1 MAITKQCGNCN
12 AQFTYTP
19 PVGYADNRKY
29 CDPCKKQKAAEW
41 ENRGAP
47 VQTPV
52 AGDVAPL
59 PVTNVGEMPKA
70 ENKSTAMYV
79 SYAKDIFIASI
90 SDQKEPMDPV
100 EVTVVMQICI
110 NLVKQAREAF
120 E

>member
-52 AGDVAPL
+52 
-59 PVTNVGEMPKA
+59 VGAKPTSFEEAMAKP
-70 ENKSTAMYV
+70 ENKFTAMYV
-79 SYAKDIFIASI
+79 SYAKDLFIASI
-90 SDQKEPMDPV
+90 ADVKTGEIEPQEGKE
-100 EVTVVMQICI
+100 VMKLCI
-110 NLVKQAREAF
+110 DLVKQAREAF